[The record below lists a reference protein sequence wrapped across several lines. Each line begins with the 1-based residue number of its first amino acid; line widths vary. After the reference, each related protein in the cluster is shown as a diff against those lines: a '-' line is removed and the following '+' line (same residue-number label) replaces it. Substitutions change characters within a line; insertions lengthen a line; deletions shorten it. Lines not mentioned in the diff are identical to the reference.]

1 MSPGK
6 AVGAYAIMQIQSA
19 GDADGGTPISVMPA
33 LAGMTCFA
41 VGGGEVV
48 AGAENRK
55 YWGITREQWYQ
66 AVCFALCFLAFML
79 AEAAINAR
87 AAELLGPERVNAVYA
102 LGLVCTG
109 LGFLSFSLMRKLL
122 REERRRKYAT
132 FLAGALC
139 VAAAILFLTTRQA
152 SLFALCAALCLL
164 SCGHIGGCV
173 YYNHAMTFQGSR
185 CAGRVTGAGMGLAVL
200 AQFLIQSVIPLDI
213 IFLTSM
219 IVSIFLVVVLV
230 SKAPR
235 DWVLDDPL
243 PYSAE
248 NETPRRTAL
257 ILLAAVVLMS
267 LVSGLVDGV
276 ITAFDSAGTY
286 DIYHGV
292 RLFYALGLVLAG
304 WLADF
309 RQRCLLPLA
318 TACSILLS
326 SVSTALLSSPAGY
339 FAGVA
344 LMYVYSGFY
353 VIFLTVLFCDFAPRT
368 ARPELWAGLGR
379 VARSFTVA
387 AVVPSMP
394 WLYDTWGSTMLTV
407 ASCLLSVAVLLV
419 LLPWISRS
427 MREDPP
433 EQRTEEELMRLFCT
447 AYQLTPRESEVL
459 QKLLESDDSLQLIAA
474 DLSISV
480 RMVQRYVTAIYE
492 KTGAKSRTGL
502 HQRYTRHML
511 ENR

>member
-1 MSPGK
+1 MCCTPLSLMYVK
-6 AVGAYAIMQIQSA
+6 SKMLGASIYWNFCRTYAIMQIQSE
-19 GDADGGTPISVMPA
+19 GI
-33 LAGMTCFA
+33 A
-41 VGGGEVV
+41 VGGEVV
-48 AGAENRK
+48 AGAENHK
-55 YWGITREQWYQ
+55 YWGITREQWFQ

-79 AEAAINAR
+79 AESAVNAR
-87 AAELLGPERVNAVYA
+87 AAVLLGPERVNAVYA

-109 LGFLSFSLMRKLL
+109 LGFLSFSLLRKLVGG
-122 REERRRKYAT
+122 EQRRKYAA

-139 VAAAILFLTTRQA
+139 VASAVLFLTTDQTA
-152 SLFALCAALCLL
+152 LFSLGAALCLL

-185 CAGRVTGAGMGLAVL
+185 CTGRITGIGMGLAVL
-200 AQFLIQSVIPLDI
+200 LQFLIQSVIPLDV
-213 IFLTSM
+213 IFLISM
-219 IVSIFLVVVLV
+219 IGSIFLVVFLM
-230 SKAPR
+230 SRAPR
-235 DWVLDDPL
+235 DWVLADPL

-257 ILLAAVVLMS
+257 ILLSAVALMS
-267 LVSGLVDGV
+267 LVSGLIDGV

-292 RLFYALGLVLAG
+292 RLFYALGLILAG
-304 WLADF
+304 WAADL
-309 RQRCLLPLA
+309 RRRRLLPLA
-318 TACSILLS
+318 TACVILLS

-368 ARPELWAGLGR
+368 SRPELWAGLGR
-379 VARSFTVA
+379 AVRSFAVA

-394 WLYDTWGSTMLTV
+394 WLYDAWGSTALTV

-419 LLPWISRS
+419 LLPWISRGGQ
-427 MREDPP
+427 REQSLSP
-433 EQRTEEELMRLFCT
+433 EQALERFC
-447 AYQLTPRESEVL
+447 QSCRLTPRESEVL

-502 HQRYTRHML
+502 HQRYTQHML

>member
-1 MSPGK
+1 MAS
-6 AVGAYAIMQIQSA
+6 AV
-19 GDADGGTPISVMPA
+19 
-33 LAGMTCFA
+33 
-41 VGGGEVV
+41 
-48 AGAENRK
+48 
-55 YWGITREQWYQ
+55 
-66 AVCFALCFLAFML
+66 
-79 AEAAINAR
+79 
-87 AAELLGPERVNAVYA
+87 
-102 LGLVCTG
+102 
-109 LGFLSFSLMRKLL
+109 
-122 REERRRKYAT
+122 
-132 FLAGALC
+132 
-139 VAAAILFLTTRQA
+139 LFLTTDQA
-152 SLFALCAALCLL
+152 ALFSLGAALCLL

-185 CAGRVTGAGMGLAVL
+185 CTGRVTGAGMGVAVL
-200 AQFLIQSVIPLDI
+200 LQFLIQSVIPLDV
-213 IFLTSM
+213 IFLISM
-219 IVSIFLVVVLV
+219 IGSILLVVFLM
-230 SKAPR
+230 SRAPR
-235 DWVLDDPL
+235 DWVLADPL

-257 ILLAAVVLMS
+257 ILLSAVVLMS
-267 LVSGLVDGV
+267 LVSGLIDGV

-292 RLFYALGLVLAG
+292 RLFYVLGLMLAG

-309 RQRCLLPLA
+309 RRLLLPMA

-353 VIFLTVLFCDFAPRT
+353 VIFLTVLFCGFAPRT
-368 ARPELWAGLGR
+368 SRPELWAGLGR

-394 WLYDTWGSTMLTV
+394 WLYDAWGSTMLTV
-407 ASCLLSVAVLLV
+407 SSCLSSVAVLLV
-419 LLPWISRS
+419 LLPWISRGLLDQPKAS
-427 MREDPP
+427 LSP
-433 EQRTEEELMRLFCT
+433 EQALERFC
-447 AYQLTPRESEVL
+447 ASCHLTPRESEVL

-480 RMVQRYVTAIYE
+480 RMVQRYVTSIYE

-502 HQRYTRHML
+502 HQRYTQHML
-511 ENR
+511 KNL

>member
-1 MSPGK
+1 M
-6 AVGAYAIMQIQSA
+6 AQQENN
-19 GDADGGTPISVMPA
+19 PIWN
-33 LAGMTCFA
+33 L
-41 VGGGEVV
+41 
-48 AGAENRK
+48 
-55 YWGITREQWYQ
+55 TREQWFQ
-66 AVCFALCFLAFML
+66 AVCFSLCFLAFML
-79 AEAAINAR
+79 AESAVNAR
-87 AAELLGPERVNAVYA
+87 AADLLGPGRVNAVYA

-109 LGFLSFSLMRKLL
+109 LGFLSFSLLHKLVG
-122 REERRRKYAT
+122 REQGRKYAA

-139 VAAAILFLTTRQA
+139 VASAVLLLTTDQTA
-152 SLFALCAALCLL
+152 LFSLGAALCLL

-185 CAGRVTGAGMGLAVL
+185 CAGRVTGIGMGLAVL
-200 AQFLIQSVIPLDI
+200 LQFLIQSVIPLDV
-213 IFLTSM
+213 IFLISM
-219 IVSIFLVVVLV
+219 IGSIFLVVFLM
-230 SKAPR
+230 SRAPR
-235 DWVLDDPL
+235 DWVLADPL

-257 ILLAAVVLMS
+257 ILLSAVALMS
-267 LVSGLVDGV
+267 LVSGLIDGV

-292 RLFYALGLVLAG
+292 RLFYALGLILAG
-304 WLADF
+304 WAADL
-309 RQRCLLPLA
+309 RRRRLLPLA
-318 TACSILLS
+318 TACVILLS

-368 ARPELWAGLGR
+368 SRPELWAGLGR
-379 VARSFTVA
+379 AVRSFAVA

-394 WLYDTWGSTMLTV
+394 WLYDAWGSTALTV

-419 LLPWISRS
+419 LLPWISRGGQ
-427 MREDPP
+427 REQSLSP
-433 EQRTEEELMRLFCT
+433 EQALERFC
-447 AYQLTPRESEVL
+447 QSCRLTPRESEVL
-459 QKLLESDDSLQLIAA
+459 HKLLESDDSLQLIAA

-502 HQRYTRHML
+502 HQRYTQHML

>member
-1 MSPGK
+1 MCCTPLSLMYVK
-6 AVGAYAIMQIQSA
+6 SKMLGASSYWNFCRTYAIMQIQSE
-19 GDADGGTPISVMPA
+19 GI
-33 LAGMTCFA
+33 A
-41 VGGGEVV
+41 VGGEVV
-48 AGAENRK
+48 AGAENHK
-55 YWGITREQWYQ
+55 YWGITREQWFQ
-66 AVCFALCFLAFML
+66 AVCFSLCFLAFML
-79 AEAAINAR
+79 AESAVNAR
-87 AAELLGPERVNAVYA
+87 AADLLGPGRVNAVYA

-109 LGFLSFSLMRKLL
+109 LGFLSFSLLRKLVG
-122 REERRRKYAT
+122 REQGRKYAA

-139 VAAAILFLTTRQA
+139 VASAVLFLITNQTA
-152 SLFALCAALCLL
+152 LFSLCAALCLL

-185 CAGRVTGAGMGLAVL
+185 CTGRITGAGMGAAVL
-200 AQFLIQSVIPLDI
+200 LQFLIQSLIPLDV
-213 IFLTSM
+213 IFLISM
-219 IVSIFLVVVLV
+219 AGSIFLVVFLM
-230 SKAPR
+230 SRAPR
-235 DWVLDDPL
+235 DWVLADPL

-257 ILLAAVVLMS
+257 ILLSAVALMS
-267 LVSGLVDGV
+267 LVSGLIDGV

-292 RLFYALGLVLAG
+292 RLFYALGLILAG
-304 WLADF
+304 WAADL
-309 RQRCLLPLA
+309 RRRRLLPLA
-318 TACSILLS
+318 TACVILLS

-368 ARPELWAGLGR
+368 SRPELWAGLGR
-379 VARSFTVA
+379 AVRSFAVA

-394 WLYDTWGSTMLTV
+394 WLYDAWGSTVLTV

-419 LLPWISRS
+419 LLPWISRGLMEQPRAS
-427 MREDPP
+427 LSP
-433 EQRTEEELMRLFCT
+433 EQALERFCESCR
-447 AYQLTPRESEVL
+447 LTPRESEVL
-459 QKLLESDDSLQLIAA
+459 HKLLESDDSLQLIAA

-502 HQRYTRHML
+502 HQRYTQHML

>member
-1 MSPGK
+1 MICQNRYVILSLR
-6 AVGAYAIMQIQSA
+6 
-19 GDADGGTPISVMPA
+19 GGE
-33 LAGMTCFA
+33 AGMIQQK
-41 VGGGEVV
+41 
-48 AGAENRK
+48 NDPI
-55 YWGITREQWYQ
+55 WNLTREQWFQ

-79 AEAAINAR
+79 AESAVNAR
-87 AAELLGPERVNAVYA
+87 AAVLLGPERVNAVYA

-109 LGFLSFSLMRKLL
+109 LGFLSFALLRKLI
-122 REERRRKYAT
+122 RGEQGRKFAA

-139 VAAAILFLTTRQA
+139 VASAVLFLITNQTA
-152 SLFALCAALCLL
+152 LFSLCAALCLL

-185 CAGRVTGAGMGLAVL
+185 CAGRVTGIGMGLAVL
-200 AQFLIQSVIPLDI
+200 LQFLIQSVIPLDV
-213 IFLTSM
+213 IFLISM
-219 IVSIFLVVVLV
+219 IGSIFLVVFLM
-230 SKAPR
+230 SRAPR
-235 DWVLDDPL
+235 DWVLADPL

-257 ILLAAVVLMS
+257 ILLSAVVLMS
-267 LVSGLVDGV
+267 LVSGLIDGV

-292 RLFYALGLVLAG
+292 RLFYALGLILAG
-304 WLADF
+304 WAADL
-309 RQRCLLPLA
+309 RRRRLLPLA
-318 TACSILLS
+318 TACVILLS

-368 ARPELWAGLGR
+368 SRPELWAGLGR
-379 VARSFTVA
+379 AVRSFAVA

-394 WLYDTWGSTMLTV
+394 WLYGAWGSTALTV

-419 LLPWISRS
+419 LLPWIGRGLMEQTKISLS
-427 MREDPP
+427 P
-433 EQRTEEELMRLFCT
+433 EQALERFC
-447 AYQLTPRESEVL
+447 QSCRLTPRESEVL

-502 HQRYTRHML
+502 HQRYAQHML

>member
-1 MSPGK
+1 MAEQP
-6 AVGAYAIMQIQSA
+6 
-19 GDADGGTPISVMPA
+19 
-33 LAGMTCFA
+33 
-41 VGGGEVV
+41 
-48 AGAENRK
+48 ENRK
-55 YWGITREQWYQ
+55 YCDLTREQWYQ
-66 AVCFALCFLAFML
+66 AVCFSLCFLAFML
-79 AEAAINAR
+79 AESAVNAR
-87 AAELLGPERVNAVYA
+87 AADLLGPGRVNAVYA

-109 LGFLSFSLMRKLL
+109 LGFLSFSLLRKLVGG
-122 REERRRKYAT
+122 EQGRKYAA

-139 VAAAILFLTTRQA
+139 VASAVLFLTTDQTA
-152 SLFALCAALCLL
+152 LFSLGAALCLL

-173 YYNHAMTFQGSR
+173 YYNHAMTFFQ
-185 CAGRVTGAGMGLAVL
+185 CPYMGRVTGIGMGLAVL
-200 AQFLIQSVIPLDI
+200 LQFLIQSVIPLDV
-213 IFLTSM
+213 IFLISM
-219 IVSIFLVVVLV
+219 IGSIFLVVFLM
-230 SKAPR
+230 SRAPR

-257 ILLAAVVLMS
+257 ILLSAVVLMS
-267 LVSGLVDGV
+267 LVSGLIDGV
-276 ITAFDSAGTY
+276 ITAFDSAGIY

-292 RLFYALGLVLAG
+292 RLFYVLGLMLAG

-309 RQRCLLPLA
+309 RRRLPMA

-326 SVSTALLSSPAGY
+326 SVSTALLSTSAGY

-353 VIFLTVLFCDFAPRT
+353 VIFLTFLFCDFAPRT
-368 ARPELWAGLGR
+368 SRPELWAGLGR

-394 WLYDTWGSTMLTV
+394 WLYDAWGSTMLTV
-407 ASCLLSVAVLLV
+407 SSCLLSVAVLLV
-419 LLPWISRS
+419 LLPWISRGLLDQPKAS
-427 MREDPP
+427 LSP
-433 EQRTEEELMRLFCT
+433 EQALERFCESCR
-447 AYQLTPRESEVL
+447 LTPRESEVL

-480 RMVQRYVTAIYE
+480 RMVQRYVTSIYE

-502 HQRYTRHML
+502 HQRYTQHML